1 MGAGTQTR
9 SAGRATAGMVA
20 LVLAA
25 TVALPASA
33 GLAPNPANDPR
44 LVDEPIE
51 DYRYDHAERCV
62 KQAQPGAR
70 ALVRW
75 LERNVRGESWGIV
88 RCEKLSPNDYS
99 VHAEGRAIDWHL
111 DAGHPQEKRA
121 AMRLIDALLAPDHN
135 GNPHALARRM
145 GVQGI
150 IFDCRSWWSGM
161 DGLGEYSYCEG
172 HGDVDPAQAHKD
184 HIHLEL
190 NWPGA
195 RKETSFWR
203 SPLAG

>member
-1 MGAGTQTR
+1 MGIGIR
-9 SAGRATAGMVA
+9 SPRGSLPSILATAFAFAVA
-20 LVLAA
+20 SPFA
-25 TVALPASA
+25 ASA
-33 GLAPNPANDPR
+33 GLLPNPANDPR

-51 DYRYDHAERCV
+51 DYRYDHADRCV

-75 LERNVRGESWGIV
+75 LEHNVRGESWGIV
-88 RCEKLSPNDYS
+88 RCEKLSPHDYS

-111 DAGHPQEKRA
+111 DARKPQERRA

-135 GNPHALARRM
+135 GNRHALARRM

-172 HGDVDPAQAHKD
+172 NGEVDPTQAHKD
-184 HIHLEL
+184 HVHLEL

-195 RKETSFWR
+195 REETSFWR

>member
-1 MGAGTQTR
+1 MGTGLPQLRTALLAILAMALALLAGIPF
-9 SAGRATAGMVA
+9 A
-20 LVLAA
+20 
-25 TVALPASA
+25 ASA
-33 GLAPNPANDPR
+33 GLVPNPANDPL

-51 DYRYDHAERCV
+51 DYRYDHADHCV
-62 KQAQPGAR
+62 KRAQPGAR

-75 LERNVRGESWGIV
+75 LDANVRGESWGIV
-88 RCEKLSPNDYS
+88 RCEKLAPNDHS
-99 VHAEGRAIDWHL
+99 VHAEGRAVDWHL
-111 DAGHPQEKRA
+111 DARKPQERRA
-121 AMRLIDALLAPDHN
+121 AMGLIDALLAPDHN

-145 GVQGI
+145 GIQGI

-161 DGLGEYSYCEG
+161 DGLGEYSVCEDN
-172 HGDVDPAQAHKD
+172 GDVDPTQAHKD